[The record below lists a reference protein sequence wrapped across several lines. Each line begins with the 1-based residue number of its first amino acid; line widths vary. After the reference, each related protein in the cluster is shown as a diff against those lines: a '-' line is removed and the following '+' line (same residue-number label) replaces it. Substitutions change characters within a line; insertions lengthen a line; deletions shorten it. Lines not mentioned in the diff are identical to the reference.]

1 MGKLK
6 DYYYDYLTSE
16 DFDLMFDDEYE
27 QWIKQQENKI
37 NLIKTD

>member
-1 MGKLK
+1 MGSIKE
-6 DYYYDYLTSE
+6 YYYDYLTSE
-16 DFDLMFDDEYE
+16 DFDLMYDDEYE